1 MLSQYIETLA
11 KFRQFWNFQPF
22 QNIDYSTYS
31 WPQTLID
38 ALDATTD
45 EELANID
52 SDIKLQREFFAPWF
66 AEVYDLPE
74 VATVI
79 PSQKLPVPFWLENG
93 IGGRKIEQIKAF
105 ISQLPLR
112 NTSILEWCSGKGHLG
127 RLIAF
132 SQNRQVTS
140 IEWQSQ
146 LCESGQS
153 IAQQYQLPQNFIHAD
168 VMKDDLSST
177 WDDVDCAVALHACG
191 DLHIELIQQG
201 AATHC
206 TELMIAPCCYHLTA
220 SDIYK
225 GLSQCAQD
233 FIQTHDLSLTREHL
247 KLAVQGQVTAG
258 ARVARLRHTE
268 VQWRLAYHEIY
279 QWITGNRSY
288 QPLSSVAKH
297 WFSGEFKDF
306 VQWAAE
312 QHHIQLP
319 ECIDWQ
325 LFLEKG
331 RQAASQVARLEFVRH
346 VFRRP
351 LESMLVLDRA
361 EYLRESGYNVAV
373 REFCSYQ
380 LTPRNFLIHAQLM

>member
-11 KFRQFWNFQPF
+11 KYRQFWQFAPF
-22 QNIDYSTYS
+22 QNTNFSAYA
-31 WPQTLID
+31 WPQSLIEAIAAISDDEVKRIDND
-38 ALDATTD
+38 A
-45 EELANID
+45 
-52 SDIKLQREFFAPWF
+52 KLQREFFAPWF
-66 AEVYDLPE
+66 AEVCDLPE
-74 VATVI
+74 FATVI
-79 PSQKLPVPFWLENG
+79 PPQELPVPFWLENG
-93 IGGRKIEQIKAF
+93 IGGRKLEQIKAF
-105 ISQLPLR
+105 ISQLTLR
-112 NTSILEWCSGKGHLG
+112 NTPILEWCSGKGHLG
-127 RLIAF
+127 RLVAF

-146 LCESGQS
+146 LCETGQS
-153 IAQQYQLPQNFIHAD
+153 IAQQYQLPQIFIHAD
-168 VMKDDLSST
+168 VMKDDLSPT
-177 WDDVDCAVALHACG
+177 WDDVGCAVALHACG

-233 FIQTHDLSLTREHL
+233 FIQAYDLSLSREDL

-258 ARVARLRHTE
+258 ARVARLRQTE

-279 QWITGNRSY
+279 QWITGKHSY
-288 QPLSSVAKH
+288 QPLSSLAKH

-306 VQWAAE
+306 VQWAAK
-312 QHHIQLP
+312 QHNIQLP

-325 LFLEKG
+325 FFLEQG
-331 RQAASQVARLEFVRH
+331 RQAASQVARLELVRH

-361 EYLRESGYNVAV
+361 EYLRESDYKVV
-373 REFCSYQ
+373 IREFCSYQ